1 MLRLGHIPA
10 IRRRLGDRDDRGVQ
24 TVTLF
29 GPAVLSGVGRGDDLF
44 SQASRRERCHTT
56 AQVRS
61 THANILPGGS
71 KANAGWAVRTAG
83 CRSCCWP
90 GSCHTIR
97 LAHKQPPL
105 ICIWPTTSPRSC
117 AFGPQ
122 LPPLMCIWPTSSPR
136 SCAFGPQLPPLM
148 CIWPTSSPRSC
159 AFGPQLAPAHVHWRS
174 LMSTWRPTSSTSL
187 VAIPCTCAHVQRT
200 KAGRVNKNGS

>member
-1 MLRLGHIPA
+1 LGIQLHPRLGHIPA
-10 IRRRLGDRDDRGVQ
+10 KFGDGWATATTRGVQ
-24 TVTLF
+24 TATLF
-29 GPAVLSGVGRGDDLF
+29 GPPVISGFGRGDDLF

-61 THANILPGGS
+61 THANILPGGG
-71 KANAGWAVRTAG
+71 KANAGWTVRTAG

-105 ICIWPTTSPRSC
+105 ICIWPTT
-117 AFGPQ
+117 
-122 LPPLMCIWPTSSPR
+122 SPR

>member
-61 THANILPGGS
+61 THANILLAAAMSMRDGQCEQP
-71 KANAGWAVRTAG
+71 AV
-83 CRSCCWP
+83 
-90 GSCHTIR
+90 
-97 LAHKQPPL
+97 
-105 ICIWPTTSPRSC
+105 
-117 AFGPQ
+117 GPVVGRVAATQ
-122 LPPLMCIWPTSSPR
+122 YVWPTSSPR
-136 SCAFGPQLPPLM
+136 SCAFGPQAAPAHVHLAHKQPPLM
-148 CIWPTSSPRSC
+148 CIWPTTSPRSC
-159 AFGPQLAPAHVHWRS
+159 SLALTHVYLAANKQHLTSRH
-174 LMSTWRPTSSTSL
+174 TVYVRPR
-187 VAIPCTCAHVQRT
+187 A
-200 KAGRVNKNGS
+200 KNKSWSRQ